1 MQHIISTSMASFCR
15 GRSPEEAMRLVR
27 DAGFTGLDFPLSVYS
42 DTPDAPL
49 QQDSWREWAVEAA
62 KAAERCGL
70 RVVQAH
76 APWHQRIDASLHYE
90 APREIFGRVMEACHI
105 LGCRHLIFHPQR
117 QPLRVDSLALRQR
130 IHAYNIRWF
139 RELLPLAEQLDIVI
153 NLENTFDSHHV
164 QGPSDPSYPY
174 TRAED
179 LLALQ
184 RDIGSDRVMLCLDT
198 GHASIEAQDVPAMI
212 RAFGR
217 NLATVHLNDN
227 YGRIGPIY
235 EDLHLYPG
243 SGLLDWDAI
252 FAALREIGFAGAYN
266 MEPIAQLK
274 RQPDA
279 LRLISLRAAA
289 DILRIL
295 AGNM

>member
-1 MQHIISTSMASFCR
+1 
-15 GRSPEEAMRLVR
+15 MRLVAR
-27 DAGFTGLDFPLSVYS
+27 AGFEGLDFPLSVYS
-42 DTPDAPL
+42 TEPDSPL
-49 QQDSWREWAVEAA
+49 QGSAWREWAVEAA

-70 RVVQAH
+70 PVVQAH
-76 APWHQRIDASLHYE
+76 APWHQRMDAGLRYE
-90 APREIFGRVMEACHI
+90 APWEIFGRVMEACHI

-117 QPLRVDSLALRQR
+117 QLARVDSAALRSR
-130 IHAYNIRWF
+130 IHDYNVRWF
-139 RELLPLAEQLDIVI
+139 RALLPLAERFDIVI

-164 QGPSDPSYPY
+164 QGPSDPPYPY

-184 RDIGSDRVMLCLDT
+184 RDIGSSRVMLCLDT
-198 GHASIEAQDVPAMI
+198 GHANIEAQDVPAMI
-212 RAFGR
+212 RAYGDS
-217 NLATVHLNDN
+217 LATVHLNDN

-243 SGLLDWDAI
+243 SGLLDWNAI
-252 FAALREIGFAGAYN
+252 FAALRETGFSGAYN

-274 RQPDA
+274 RQTDE

-289 DILRIL
+289 NILRTL